1 MVLEDAREGIESE
14 LQGRKPKWRNA

>member
-14 LQGRKPKWRNA
+14 LPGSKPKWRNA